1 MGVLCVALV
10 TAFVVTAVM
19 ALAVPLSR
27 RLVVHSLAV
36 FLRRHL
42 SGSWVL
48 FVLNQSDP
56 VQRALK
62 RNLILVG

>member
-10 TAFVVTAVM
+10 IAFVVTAVM

-36 FLRRHL
+36 FLHHHL
-42 SGSWVL
+42 LIGSVPDCGSRV
-48 FVLNQSDP
+48 FFLNP
-56 VQRALK
+56 T
-62 RNLILVG
+62 N